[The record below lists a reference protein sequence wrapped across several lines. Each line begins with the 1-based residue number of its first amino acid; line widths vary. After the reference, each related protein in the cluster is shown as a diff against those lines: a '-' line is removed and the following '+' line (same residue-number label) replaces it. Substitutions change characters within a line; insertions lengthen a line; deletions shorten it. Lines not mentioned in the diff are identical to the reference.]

1 MVRPRILFVT
11 FAVTMRARPKRQP
24 PGAMVRIDTILF
36 KFEFLAFD
44 ANLRRT
50 CVNTGEKLPFI
61 ANDSFKPVC
70 YVLGK
75 AAQKPSGIMGR
86 VMFFLLRMGFWL
98 TVVCVLLPGSGAKTT
113 SPDAQIDATQA
124 VSLASAAV
132 SDARGFC
139 DRQPDACVVGS
150 KVATAIGH
158 KAEAGARTIYE
169 FINAKL
175 NEKSPATDSTA
186 KVVAVSATGTIGQGA
201 PKGTL
206 TPADLQPAWHAPV
219 PLPPRREARAN
230 RPAA

>member
-1 MVRPRILFVT
+1 
-11 FAVTMRARPKRQP
+11 
-24 PGAMVRIDTILF
+24 
-36 KFEFLAFD
+36 
-44 ANLRRT
+44 
-50 CVNTGEKLPFI
+50 
-61 ANDSFKPVC
+61 
-70 YVLGK
+70 
-75 AAQKPSGIMGR
+75 
-86 VMFFLLRMGFWL
+86 MFFLLRMGFWL
-98 TVVCVLLPGSGAKTT
+98 TVVCVLLPSGGAKTP
-113 SPDAQIDATQA
+113 SVDAQIDATQA

-139 DRQPDACVVGS
+139 DRQPDACVVGG

-175 NEKSPATDSTA
+175 NDKAPSTDTA
-186 KVVAVSATGTIGQGA
+186 AANVVPVSATSVIGHGV
-201 PKGTL
+201 PKGNL